1 MSLDFYQMR
10 ANTVIRASA
19 GTGKTYTLVET
30 ALHLLSGLTHREE
43 PLRPRD
49 LVAITFTE
57 RAAGEMLERIRRRLG
72 QLASGAPEASVHLR
86 ASAEQLGRPL
96 PDPAFFASLR
106 GEIDELRVATFH
118 GFCLSLLQRYPL
130 EAGLDPAF
138 GVYDEE
144 AGVGRVEELVELE
157 LLGALQEGTE
167 RAALQDLLTIV
178 GLGSQD
184 FQPGLVEMLP
194 RILDQVREA
203 GMVPT
208 DLHGF
213 LPGATDDD
221 APPDDGEA
229 AAARLVIGLLER
241 IHTRFQNEKARLA
254 QIDFADMQLLARRL
268 LRDRADVRQEV
279 KARIGVLM
287 VDEFQD
293 TNPVQRDLTLLL
305 AEEPGTCAPW
315 AGPEAVTL
323 GERRLF
329 VVGDPKQAIYDF
341 RGADVSI
348 FHDVEA
354 LIRAQQGQ
362 VFSLATSYRS
372 RPALVEATNTY
383 LSRLLG
389 APGRRPE
396 PWSVAW
402 SDDAALTA
410 DRAERLHQPALHL
423 LDTSRLCL
431 ARVDAGASTRTRV
444 LQQSEEFAAVVELI
458 LAIVQGSPTDGATPL
473 LVDTAEGPRR
483 ARFGDVTILL
493 RRVRGALGEL
503 QHQLERRGV
512 PYYVVKGGGFFAAR
526 EVSDLA
532 LALRAVADPSD
543 SASVVA
549 WLRGPL
555 VALSDDALARVAL
568 AYGRRLTGATLER
581 AARDEELARALLPAD
596 REALPRAARLLA
608 RLSDIGE
615 RIGSAAVLEQLLDE
629 TDLGVV
635 LAAAPGG
642 DQALANV
649 ERVLELAYRYTLRW
663 GNSLTGF
670 ARFLQ
675 RLVEREPRTDAMQ
688 TAEEH
693 QDVVRIMSIHQAK
706 GLECPIA
713 IVPEAHR
720 EPIVSRG
727 HVRFSPRHGL
737 GIKLDERSSR
747 KDTRYAR
754 IGEELRS
761 REQAEHRRL
770 MYVAATRAR
779 DHLVIT
785 GEAAYKRAAEVVS
798 VVPAKSNKGWYQ
810 HALELGVAS
819 PWLQRIPVEPL
830 LDRLTLAHRPPA
842 TPPPPEAEGVSRRA
856 RAAFGEDAPGETF
869 GGELVSVVTQLA
881 DFALCPRRYWL
892 SWEVGMPQTLR
903 DPQLDPT
910 AVEALP
916 ASDQAGE
923 IRWPAD
929 PLDLGTLAHALLEHV
944 DASAFRRASAAAR
957 TEEFEALA
965 TRIGTGLD
973 EADRQAVFEAVEA
986 ALLGPL
992 GDLLGGD
999 YDTERER
1006 AFVLHVPITD
1016 PHPESGLLIRGRM
1029 DLLAIGADGVPLVVD
1044 YKYAA
1049 PARSAEAHAFQL
1061 RTYALAVHRRAGSP
1075 PHGRYRAGIVYLRSP
1090 APALV
1095 ELDEGLDAAALEAFA
1110 HTLSELGAALLR
1122 ARHTGRWPRLEPEAF
1137 DGVCASTHC
1146 RFRRACF
1153 PDRGIPTR

>member
-30 ALHLLSGLTHREE
+30 ALHLLSGLTHRDE

-96 PDPAFFASLR
+96 PDPAFFAALR

-167 RAALQDLLTIV
+167 RAALQDLLALV

-184 FQPGLVEMLP
+184 FKPGLVEMLP
-194 RILDQVREA
+194 RVLDQVREA

-208 DLHGF
+208 DLHRF
-213 LPGATDDD
+213 LRDSAAGNGTEHDDD
-221 APPDDGEA
+221 EA

-241 IHTRFQNEKARLA
+241 IHTRFQLEKARLA

-268 LRDRADVRQEV
+268 LQERVDVRDEV

-305 AEEPGTCAPW
+305 AEDPGSSEPW
-315 AGPEAVTL
+315 SGPEAVAL

-354 LIRAQQGQ
+354 LIRAQRGQ

-383 LSRLLG
+383 LARLLG

-410 DRAERLHQPALHL
+410 DRPERLQEPALHL
-423 LDTSRLCL
+423 LDTSSLCL

-458 LAIVQGSPTDGATPL
+458 LATVQGDRPL
-473 LVDTAEGPRR
+473 LVDSPDGPRR
-483 ARFGDVTILL
+483 ARFADVTILL

-532 LALRAVADPSD
+532 QALRAVADPSD
-543 SASVVA
+543 SASVAA

-568 AYGRRLTGATLER
+568 AYGRRITGATLDR
-581 AARDEELARALLPAD
+581 AARDEELAAALLPAD
-596 REALPRAARLLA
+596 REALPRAARLLS

-615 RIGSAAVLEQLLDE
+615 RIGSAAVLEQLLAE
-629 TDLGVV
+629 TDFAVV

-663 GNSLTGF
+663 GNSLAGF
-670 ARFLQ
+670 SRFLQ

-798 VVPAKSNKGWYQ
+798 AVPAKSNKGWYQ

-819 PWLQRIPVEPL
+819 PWLARVPVEPL

-842 TPPPPEAEGVSRRA
+842 TPPPLEAEGVLRRA
-856 RAAFGEDAPGETF
+856 RAAFAEDAPREAF

-903 DPQLDPT
+903 DPQLDPS

-916 ASDQAGE
+916 ASDQGGE

-944 DASAFRRASAAAR
+944 DATAFRSAPSAARA
-957 TEEFEALA
+957 EGFEAVA
-965 TRIGTGLD
+965 TRLGTGLD
-973 EADRQAVFEAVEA
+973 EADRRAVYEAVER

-992 GDLLGGD
+992 GDILGGD
-999 YDTERER
+999 YDLERER
-1006 AFVLHVPITD
+1006 AFVLHVPIDD

-1029 DLLAIGADGVPLVVD
+1029 DLLAVGADGVPLVVD

-1090 APALV
+1090 APELV
-1095 ELDEGLDAAALEAFA
+1095 ELAEGLDAAALEGFA
-1110 HTLSELGAALLR
+1110 RTLAELGAALLR
-1122 ARHTGRWPRLEPEAF
+1122 ARHSGRWPRLAPEAF
-1137 DGVCASTHC
+1137 DDVCARTHC